1 MDVDNLPPTLVQAG
15 KNNQLKVGHP
25 INDGYSFISTRSFPI
40 RPVLP
45 QNTKKEEKKKTYLMY
60 PASSVQCMHKACM
73 RVLIVTCMHHSRTKA
88 CFDASF
94 Y

>member
-45 QNTKKEEKKKTYLMY
+45 QNTKKEEKKKDISNVSGQFCTMY
-60 PASSVQCMHKACM
+60 AFSVY
-73 RVLIVTCMHHSRTKA
+73 
-88 CFDASF
+88 ASF
-94 Y
+94 DSNLYASF